1 MPKLLIAD
9 DEPRVTELL
18 AEELKDHGYDVVTV
32 ADGAAAVVRA
42 VEEEFDC
49 IILDVK
55 MPEMDGVGALRSI
68 RQARPHVPII
78 IITAHI
84 GEGYMFETKRLG
96 ATDFITKPFKLSVVK
111 EAITRVMQK
120 ASEARK
126 GEAA

>member
-1 MPKLLIAD
+1 
-9 DEPRVTELL
+9 
-18 AEELKDHGYDVVTV
+18 
-32 ADGAAAVVRA
+32 VRA
-42 VEEEFDC
+42 VSEEFDC

-96 ATDFITKPFKLSVVK
+96 ATDFITKPFRLSIIK
-111 EAITRVMQK
+111 ETITRAIEKAAQAR
-120 ASEARK
+120 ASEA
-126 GEAA
+126 A

>member
-18 AEELKDHGYDVVTV
+18 AEEFREQGYEVVTV
-32 ADGAAAVVRA
+32 SDGAAAVVQA
-42 VEEEFDC
+42 VENYFDC

-68 RQARPHVPII
+68 RQARPQVPII
-78 IITAHI
+78 VITAHI

-96 ATDFITKPFKLSVVK
+96 ATDFITKPFRLSLIK
-111 EAITRVMQK
+111 EKIVQAIQR
-120 ASEARK
+120 AAEARA
-126 GEAA
+126 EAA